1 MLIMRNLLQIIIF
14 LTTPILLAQL
24 PQELLKTT
32 QETKVFDS
40 YVGSI
45 YTNKKYQNATI
56 IAEKEGTFNAQVRYN
71 IFNDALEYTDN
82 SNLYEIV
89 KTPTTHVRIDNDY
102 FYYCTFRD
110 ERGFNNH
117 GYFVLI
123 ELTEQYRIYKKYD
136 LKVTEPKS
144 MDADTGTTQVGKI
157 KTIETYYLEE
167 NGTVIDLP
175 TKKKDLLAVFSD
187 KKDELKEY
195 IKKEKIK
202 IKKKDDLIKLV
213 AKYNA
218 LKNIDANPSRSLLSN
233 RARSN

>member
-1 MLIMRNLLQIIIF
+1 MRNILQILIF
-14 LTTPILLAQL
+14 LTTSSLLAQL
-24 PQELLKTT
+24 PQELLRIT
-32 QETKVFDS
+32 QETKVFDT

-56 IAEKEGTFNAQVRYN
+56 IDEKKGTFDAQVRYN
-71 IFNDALEYTDN
+71 IFNDALEYTKD

-89 KTPTTHVRIDNDY
+89 KIPTTHVRIDNDY
-102 FYYCTFRD
+102 FYYCTFKD
-110 ERGFNNH
+110 ERGFKNH
-117 GYFVLI
+117 GYFVLV

-167 NGTVIDLP
+167 NGTAIELP
-175 TKKKDLLAVFSD
+175 TKKNDLLAMFSD
-187 KKDELKEY
+187 KENELKAY

-202 IKKKDDLIKLV
+202 TRKPEDLVKLV
-213 AKYNA
+213 SKYNA
-218 LKNIDANPSRSLLSN
+218 LRNISNPSRSLLSN
-233 RARSN
+233 RVQNN